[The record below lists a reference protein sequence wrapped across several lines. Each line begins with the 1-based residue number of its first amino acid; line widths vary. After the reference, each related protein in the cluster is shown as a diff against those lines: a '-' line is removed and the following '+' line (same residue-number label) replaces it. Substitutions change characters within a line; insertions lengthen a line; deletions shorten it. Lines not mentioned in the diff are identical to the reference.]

1 MTSITKQELD
11 TYEATVRRIPALQAE
26 FASIPIYFPNARF
39 RKMLDPFFVTT
50 KSLIDYAHS
59 QGWYDLSDYYKLIE
73 TPTPDTGH
81 QEYLYLFEHNA
92 LFLTIIAR
100 YRIEKNLV

>member
-11 TYEATVRRIPALQAE
+11 KYEAFVRRIPAVQAE

-39 RKMLDPFFVTT
+39 RKLLDPFFDVA
-50 KSLIDYAHS
+50 KLLIDYAYS

-81 QEYLYLFEHNA
+81 QEYIYLFEHHTQ
-92 LFLTIIAR
+92 FLDIIAR